1 MEPFHTG
8 YRHHLK
14 LGVLKIDAHAY
25 FPLLHA
31 DKGCKVT
38 IQPVALDRNEKT
50 VVEAL
55 NDLAARADPCVQ
67 GRELY
72 LIRNLARGSGVSFF
86 DDYTYYPDFIVRLIE
101 TAPRSTSSFLTRKV
115 SSGTGQ
121 RSGGR

>member
-72 LIRNLARGSGVSFF
+72 LIRNLARGSGRV
-86 DDYTYYPDFIVRLIE
+86 VLRRLHLLPGLHRP
-101 TAPRSTSSFLTRKV
+101 ADR
-115 SSGTGQ
+115 
-121 RSGGR
+121 GRRHAARHLS